1 MGRGV
6 GGGGGARKTH
16 TCANTHAL
24 RIWFWKDLGIF
35 LFSFYFN
42 FPNRQPQLW
51 ICPFGWKKNGSSWKL
66 NCSGDVREKPV
77 FSPETAAKSTVVEM
91 QARTS
96 CLSLL
101 SGKIPSPSPKSWL
114 HGNKNNCNRPVF
126 CCFFFLLAVTAM
138 LDGLYA
144 SESSILLLFV
154 LFFKFYFFGLVCFG
168 HSEREMGAVISFFF
182 VFISADQIGY
192 FFFPPSHICGSSR
205 PQNPLSI

>member
-1 MGRGV
+1 M
-6 GGGGGARKTH
+6 
-16 TCANTHAL
+16 
-24 RIWFWKDLGIF
+24 F
-35 LFSFYFN
+35 LFFLCFN

-77 FSPETAAKSTVVEM
+77 FSPETAAKSTVVET

-144 SESSILLLFV
+144 SESSILLHFV
-154 LFFKFYFFGLVCFG
+154 LFFGFYFFGLVCFG
-168 HSEREMGAVISFFF
+168 RLERN
-182 VFISADQIGY
+182 
-192 FFFPPSHICGSSR
+192 GSCY
-205 PQNPLSI
+205 QLLFCFYLS